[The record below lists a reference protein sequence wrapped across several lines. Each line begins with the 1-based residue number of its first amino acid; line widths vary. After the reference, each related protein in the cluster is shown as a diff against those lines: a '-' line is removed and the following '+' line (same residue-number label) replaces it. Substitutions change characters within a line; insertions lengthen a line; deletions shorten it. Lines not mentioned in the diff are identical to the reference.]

1 MPGSAFRPPSPP
13 TLTSAGCRDR
23 PAIYSGPAA
32 SPTPGGVGGFEA
44 AAIAGLTGIGISS
57 AARCPR

>member
-23 PAIYSGPAA
+23 PAIYSGLAA
-32 SPTPGGVGGFEA
+32 SHDRPRRVLPGTRLAWRLLRRLGYV
-44 AAIAGLTGIGISS
+44 
-57 AARCPR
+57 